1 MAFLS
6 RFVFDNVATPN
17 SLGTKTPEQCFDE
30 AGVLAGTASG
40 SLCFFPQLNWLVSW
54 EAILGGH
61 ITYALLIYAM
71 RQAMKNRGEVGG
83 LKYPMLFYN
92 FIQIVLS
99 SLMVIGMLP
108 YFLQFPNFF
117 NINGL
122 FSADIEFWVLVHFLA
137 KFLDMFDTVFIVL
150 RKKDKQF
157 SFLHVYHHTTIGII
171 WGFLLHYGAGNGA
184 AYWGAWI
191 NSLVHA
197 LMYSHYFFS
206 SLGFDNPLKTYL
218 TKFQMFQFAL
228 CILQAIIVTVVP
240 NNFPRSLAAL
250 QMVYH
255 PTLLYLFYDYLQGEI
270 AAKKKAAKLAASP
283 SSTGKEKSVEPSTP
297 TQSLEGVAKKSATPK
312 ARRSA
317 SKGKKN

>member
-1 MAFLS
+1 MASLLNN
-6 RFVFDNVATPN
+6 FVYKYVATPN
-17 SLGTKTPEQCFDE
+17 SLGTKTPEQCFNE
-30 AGVLAGTASG
+30 AAVLSFDPKGT
-40 SLCFFPQLNWLVSW
+40 LCFFPQLNYLVSW

-61 ITYALLIYAM
+61 ITYAVLIYTM
-71 RQAMKNRGEVGG
+71 RQVMKGRGEVGG
-83 LKYPMLFYN
+83 LKYPMLAYN

-108 YFLQFPNFF
+108 YVLQVPNFF

-171 WGFLLHYGAGNGA
+171 WGFLLHYGAGNGT

-197 LMYSHYFFS
+197 LMYGHYFFS
-206 SLGFDNPLKTYL
+206 SLGFENPLKTYL

-228 CILQAIIVTVVP
+228 CILHAILCVVTT
-240 NNFPRSLAAL
+240 NNYPKSLAYL
-250 QMVYH
+250 QMAYH

-270 AAKKKAAKLAASP
+270 AAKKKARAASAAAVTSEKP
-283 SSTGKEKSVEPSTP
+283 KKELSSEPTTPVE
-297 TQSLEGVAKKSATPK
+297 VNKKKSATP
-312 ARRSA
+312 ARRST
-317 SKGKKN
+317 SKGKK